1 VLTWAIEH
9 LKPYRGRVALL
20 ATLSVAEVALRVLL
34 PWPMK
39 AIVDQALGPM
49 APAAWVLGLPG
60 LVPGSRASMLIAIA
74 VAGILI
80 QFAHQAVLMAH
91 TRLFSVTGHLLTRDL
106 RQELFDHLQGLAL
119 RHHSRMPVGDAVHR
133 LEADAA
139 SLEQMLLRGVFPMT
153 FSAVTLVLMFGIL
166 TKINVSL
173 ALVSLSVVP
182 FMLVWIRWAGRRLRP
197 GAERTKHLESR
208 LTARL
213 HESFAAIR
221 LIKSFA
227 REPYESARFS
237 RETEEAM
244 RARVGLSTA
253 EAVFSLVVGTLTVIG
268 STLVIIVGGLLVLR
282 GSLTVGTLLVAL
294 AYLGFVYGP
303 LSGIANTAGTIHQA
317 LVSAGR
323 VRETLAIMPEPID
336 QHDRRQTT
344 RFTGEV
350 TFERVWFSYE
360 NRPVLSD
367 INLTA
372 HAGELVA
379 LVGPSGAGKTTLVSL
394 IPRFY
399 EPSSGRVLIDGV
411 DVTTLRLRDL
421 REQVSIVMQDAI
433 VMSGTVFD
441 NLRYG
446 RLDASPV
453 DVQQAAINAHAHDFI
468 IELDEGYASELG
480 TGGFTL
486 SGGQR
491 QRMSMARAFLKDAP
505 ILILDE
511 PTAALDTLSE
521 REVFAGLEKLRKGR
535 TTFVIAHRLSTVR
548 NADRIVVMDRG
559 RIVAIGGHE
568 ELLETSALYRDLA
581 TQLTD
586 VSGRPGV

>member
-1 VLTWAIEH
+1 
-9 LKPYRGRVALL
+9 
-20 ATLSVAEVALRVLL
+20 
-34 PWPMK
+34 
-39 AIVDQALGPM
+39 
-49 APAAWVLGLPG
+49 
-60 LVPGSRASMLIAIA
+60 
-74 VAGILI
+74 
-80 QFAHQAVLMAH
+80 
-91 TRLFSVTGHLLTRDL
+91 
-106 RQELFDHLQGLAL
+106 
-119 RHHSRMPVGDAVHR
+119 
-133 LEADAA
+133 
-139 SLEQMLLRGVFPMT
+139 
-153 FSAVTLVLMFGIL
+153 
-166 TKINVSL
+166 
-173 ALVSLSVVP
+173 
-182 FMLVWIRWAGRRLRP
+182 
-197 GAERTKHLESR
+197 
-208 LTARL
+208 
-213 HESFAAIR
+213 
-221 LIKSFA
+221 
-227 REPYESARFS
+227 
-237 RETEEAM
+237 
-244 RARVGLSTA
+244 
-253 EAVFSLVVGTLTVIG
+253 
-268 STLVIIVGGLLVLR
+268 
-282 GSLTVGTLLVAL
+282 
-294 AYLGFVYGP
+294 
-303 LSGIANTAGTIHQA
+303 
-317 LVSAGR
+317 
-323 VRETLAIMPEPID
+323 MPEPID
-336 QHDRRQTT
+336 QRDRRQTT

-350 TFERVWFSYE
+350 TFEHVWFSYE

-367 INLTA
+367 INLTVN
-372 HAGELVA
+372 AGELVA

-399 EPSSGRVLIDGV
+399 EPSSGRVLIDRI
-411 DVTTLRLRDL
+411 DLTTLRLRDL